1 MGNFINSH
9 FCFVHWMVS
18 VRPIRK
24 CKSAKLQVPEM
35 DIHRAAKRNNA
46 FVNGCDISQ
55 AGKTIDAVILDRTGY
70 LSHKCA
76 YNGRDVVDK

>member
-1 MGNFINSH
+1 
-9 FCFVHWMVS
+9 
-18 VRPIRK
+18 
-24 CKSAKLQVPEM
+24 M